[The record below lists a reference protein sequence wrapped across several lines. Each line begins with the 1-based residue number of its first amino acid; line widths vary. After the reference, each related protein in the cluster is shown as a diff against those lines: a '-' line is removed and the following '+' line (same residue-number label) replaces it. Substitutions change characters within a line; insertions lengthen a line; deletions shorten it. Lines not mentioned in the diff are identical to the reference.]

1 VDLTGFVRPGSV
13 YRAIEI
19 KGAAKEALA
28 HEASRQRE
36 IARISQREREVATL
50 IARGYSNR
58 DIANQLVITEGT
70 AANHVEHILTKLVF
84 NSRAQIAAWAAENK
98 LA

>member
-1 VDLTGFVRPGSV
+1 MRIDPLSLHVDHLDTFDPDVTVITQENPKLT
-13 YRAIEI
+13 
-19 KGAAKEALA
+19 L
-28 HEASRQRE
+28 
-36 IARISQREREVATL
+36 REVATL